1 MLRWKVNSVLVMVW
15 IMLNAGLRGRVWL
28 IASLHFLKAD
38 GGYTFIYS
46 HRPGEMT
53 KKGNYVSDYWS
64 PRHRMYLSLTGKL
77 NWQRFE
83 FSLRE
88 RYQYT
93 YRTSQLVSKY
103 DGDDGSQKADEE
115 ITGKGKNVLRSRLQ
129 AEWNIKK
136 SRFAPYASCELYHSM
151 SDSWALDK
159 TRWTLVPDTN
169 Q

>member
-28 IASLHFLKAD
+28 IASLLFES
-38 GGYTFIYS
+38 GWRIYFIYS

-103 DGDDGSQKADEE
+103 DGDDGSQKQMRKLPAKVRMYFVHACRLNG
-115 ITGKGKNVLRSRLQ
+115 ILRNLV
-129 AEWNIKK
+129 
-136 SRFAPYASCELYHSM
+136 C
-151 SDSWALDK
+151 
-159 TRWTLVPDTN
+159 TLCFL
-169 Q
+169 